1 MASLGACPAPLAL
14 SLLLLLWPGL
24 LSPPPLASAKLP
36 LPAYIKPCNASAP
49 IDELEACATRHAQEG
64 FPSVVRALYATVN
77 KRKSYATVDKCMAA
91 LYMTVDTR
99 MTTSHA
105 IVDKRKPWA
114 NAEKRVAGCAGDR
127 RYKVPALNPLL
138 IPRMV
143 VDDGQGPLGLNLVA
157 TDLHFGGMENVRIDR
172 VRFDMDKKYAWYDV
186 LNANEACVLTED
198 MFISYEYRFNLERRP
213 DGEVYFIP
221 LPHDG
226 FRFNTSRL
234 YVHLDNLFNGDPLL
248 GDNTNKFMNDNWE
261 EMLVSLGP
269 IFSTAIS
276 EIVHSI
282 LTNIFQLVPFTDAFT
297 GTDKYL
303 PP

>member
-14 SLLLLLWPGL
+14 SLLLLPLLLLW
-24 LSPPPLASAKLP
+24 PPPLASAKLP

-49 IDELEACATRHAQEG
+49 MDELEACATRHAQEG
-64 FPSVVRALYATVN
+64 FPSVV
-77 KRKSYATVDKCMAA
+77 K
-91 LYMTVDTR
+91 
-99 MTTSHA
+99 
-105 IVDKRKPWA
+105 
-114 NAEKRVAGCAGDR
+114 GDR
-127 RYKVPALNPLL
+127 RYKVPALNPLF

-157 TDLHFGGMENVRIDR
+157 TDVHFGGMQNVRIDR
-172 VRFDMDKKYAWYDV
+172 VRFDMEKKYAWYDV
-186 LNANEACVLTED
+186 LVPVASIESKYNISGRILLLPITGYGDCNLTMKD